1 MKVTLLFVFG
11 LLFSACLAYVSVH
24 VFYLS
29 QPTGLTNE
37 RLRGSSIQQIE
48 APTANAT
55 IGAFL
60 EGFVWGIQAKQNVA
74 GECYVAFDTFRLR
87 INQMLS
93 AMIIAWRPSNFFNF
107 VDALRIAIIAQ
118 ADMQQYVQ
126 IFS

>member
-1 MKVTLLFVFG
+1 MKVTLLFAFA
-11 LLFSACLAYVSVH
+11 LLFSACLAHVSILVSH
-24 VFYLS
+24 CS
-29 QPTGLTNE
+29 QPVGLGNE
-37 RLRGSSIQQIE
+37 RLHGSSIQQIE
-48 APTANAT
+48 APKANAT

-60 EGFVWGIQAKQNVA
+60 EGFVWGIQANQAVA
-74 GECYVAFDTFRLR
+74 GQCYVAFDTFRLR